1 MILHSIELE
10 NFGRFIEPARFEF
23 APGRVNLLSGPNGSG
38 KSTVLAALSAA
49 FVVPHRSTGD
59 DIRRWQPWG
68 RGLAPRVT
76 VEFTSGGVRYRLSK
90 TFAFSNR
97 ARAELEQLEG
107 DEFRRVCEGDAVEQQ
122 IPQFLGGQLRSGV
135 DARTREW
142 LIAGVLWAR
151 QNGLAE
157 LRLEAP
163 VQEAVR
169 KSLGAQV
176 RSGLPN
182 TLMDEVQ
189 RLYDEDWT
197 PTGRLA
203 RASRV
208 TALSAEV
215 AALEARVDD
224 LRRGL
229 DELDKLGRELE
240 SFAGQEASLAAELGS
255 RQEEAAR
262 LRQQYEQWK
271 EVSARHRQSADQTAA
286 KKAEYGRLE
295 LVLKRAAASP
305 AARRPLRRGSSRPK
319 PPCARRGRISKEQ
332 RRRAVP
338 RACNWPRKWPGWRQ
352 GSAISTR
359 PLRRRSGGWNLWPRS
374 SANWRR
380 GWRAR
385 CCTRKSSRKGI
396 SGSKWCRASRRGRW
410 KRRRDKLCGSPARR

>member
-10 NFGRFIEPARFEF
+10 NFGRFIQPARFEF
-23 APGRVNLLSGPNGSG
+23 APGRVNLLTGPNGSG

-49 FVVPHRSTGD
+49 FVVPHPSASD

-68 RGLAPRVT
+68 RDLAPRVT

-90 TFAFSNR
+90 TFTFSNR

-107 DEFRRVCEGDAVEQQ
+107 GQFRPVCAADAVEQR
-122 IPQFLGGQLRSGV
+122 IPEFLGGRRRPGV
-135 DARTREW
+135 GARTREW

-169 KSLGAQV
+169 KSLGEQV
-176 RSGLPN
+176 RSGLPK
-182 TLMDEVQ
+182 TLMDEVH
-189 RLYDEDWT
+189 RLYVNDWT

-203 RASRV
+203 AASRV

-229 DELDKLGRELE
+229 HELDNLGRELE
-240 SFAGQEASLAAELGS
+240 RLAGQQASLAAELGG

-271 EVSARHRQSADQTAA
+271 QISARHRQGADQTAA

-295 LVLKRAAASP
+295 LMLKARSSLAARAQTAAEKKQQAETSLRAAREKLEKAEAASR
-305 AARRPLRRGSSRPK
+305 AASVQLAAQMAGLEARIRNFNAPPQETLRRLEFM
-319 PPCARRGRISKEQ
+319 AAERR
-332 RRRAVP
+332 
-338 RACNWPRKWPGWRQ
+338 
-352 GSAISTR
+352 
-359 PLRRRSGGWNLWPRS
+359 
-374 SANWRR
+374 
-380 GWRAR
+380 
-385 CCTRKSSRKGI
+385 
-396 SGSKWCRASRRGRW
+396 
-410 KRRRDKLCGSPARR
+410 